1 MRQPP
6 VTIPLIEARIASYI
20 AEALS
25 IKVEQIPLDADVE
38 QFGLNSAVVVSLIG
52 DLEDWLGIELSPS
65 ILYEYP
71 TVRSVSQ
78 YLHSQIKSP

>member
-20 AEALS
+20 AEALNV
-25 IKVEQIPLDADVE
+25 KVEQIHLDADVE

-78 YLHSQIKSP
+78 YLHSQINSP